1 MWQSLNFKHLIF
13 RLEDLHVWAVGP
25 KVGVNYVYLV
35 HVDGNVLC
43 PERLTDGVSPWFYL
57 STGSKIWKTDMSVSL
72 TCMQ

>member
-1 MWQSLNFKHLIF
+1 MICKHLIF

-43 PERLTDGVSPWFYL
+43 PENLTDGVSPWFYL